1 MILVTG
7 GAGVIGSRLVHGL
20 VRAGHRV
27 RVLTLPGDPY
37 ISRLAG
43 LDCEIVYGSVTDAPS
58 LPSVCQGVQ
67 TVFHL
72 AAVLLNDR
80 ADVFQRVNA
89 DGTRNL
95 VDASLAAGVTHFILC
110 SSISVTYPWTT
121 PYNASKREA
130 ERIVREQAAMRWT
143 IVRPTLAYNENGG
156 EEYRTFVEFL
166 KRWPV
171 GIFVGHGRA
180 RKNPVHV
187 DDLMRGFL
195 AIPGNPKAYGK
206 IYPFCGGE
214 PITLWQMGRLALE
227 HEGIHKPFVPL
238 PVWLCRA
245 AAAAMGAVTRRAP
258 FTAHVIAGL
267 TQDALPDWSEARAD
281 LGYRPVGFR
290 EGLAR
295 VPRPVAGPSPSRA
308 GARRTSGAIPTGGR

>member
-20 VRAGHRV
+20 VEAGHRV

-37 ISRLAG
+37 VSRLAG
-43 LDCEIVYGSVTDAPS
+43 LECEIVYGSVTDAAS
-58 LPSVCQGVQ
+58 LRGVCEGVE
-67 TVFHL
+67 TVYHL
-72 AAVLLNDR
+72 AAVLLNDN
-80 ADVFQRVNA
+80 AQVFQRVNA

-95 VDASLAAGVTHFILC
+95 VESAIGAGVQHFILC

-130 ERIVREQAAMRWT
+130 ERIVREQRAMHWT

-156 EEYRTFVEFL
+156 EEYRTFVDFL

-171 GIFVGHGRA
+171 GIFVGRGRA

-195 AIPGNPKAYGK
+195 AIPGNPKTYGK
-206 IYPFCGGE
+206 TYPFCGGA
-214 PITLWQMGRLALE
+214 PITLWEMGRLALA
-227 HEGIHKPFVPL
+227 HEGVAKPFVPL
-238 PVWLCRA
+238 PVWLCRLA
-245 AAAAMGAVTRRAP
+245 AWGMGQTMSRAP
-258 FTAHVIAGL
+258 FTAHAIAGL
-267 TQDALPDWSEARAD
+267 TQDAVPDWSEARAD
-281 LGYRPVGFR
+281 LGYQPVGFR
-290 EGLAR
+290 DGLAR
-295 VPRPVAGPSPSRA
+295 VPRPAAVVGRA
-308 GARRTSGAIPTGGR
+308 GLSPTRSSAA

>member
-20 VRAGHRV
+20 VTAGHRV

-37 ISRLAG
+37 VSRLAG
-43 LDCEIVYGSVTDAPS
+43 LQCEIVYGSVTDAAS
-58 LPSVCQGVQ
+58 LRGACAGAE

-72 AAVLLNDR
+72 AAVLLNDN
-80 ADVFQRVNA
+80 AEVFQRVNA

-95 VDASLAAGVTHFILC
+95 VDAALDAGVKHFILC

-130 ERIVREQAAMRWT
+130 ERIVRTQAAMQWT

-156 EEYRTFVEFL
+156 EEYRKFVDFL
-166 KRWPV
+166 KQWPV
-171 GIFVGHGRA
+171 GIFVGRGRA

-195 AIPGNPKAYGK
+195 AIPGNPRSYGK
-206 IYPFCGGE
+206 TYPFCGGAS
-214 PITLWQMGRLALE
+214 ITLWEMGRLALA
-227 HEGIHKPFVPL
+227 HEGITKPFVPL
-238 PVWLCRA
+238 PVWLCRLA
-245 AAAAMGAVTRRAP
+245 AWGMGRTMRRAP
-258 FTAHVIAGL
+258 FTAHAIAGL
-267 TQDALPDWSEARAD
+267 TQDAVPDWSEAQAD
-281 LGYRPVGFR
+281 LGYQPVGFR
-290 EGLAR
+290 DGLAR
-295 VPRPVAGPSPSRA
+295 VPRPPAVFRRSVVEAAATPGV
-308 GARRTSGAIPTGGR
+308 ARR

>member
-7 GAGVIGSRLVHGL
+7 GAGVIGSRLVYGL

-37 ISRLAG
+37 VSRLAG
-43 LDCEIVYGSVTDAPS
+43 LDCEVVFGSVTEPAS
-58 LPSVCQGVQ
+58 LRGACQDVE

-72 AAVLLNDR
+72 AAVLLNDH
-80 ADVFQRVNA
+80 AEVFQRVNA
-89 DGTRNL
+89 DGTRHL
-95 VDASLAAGVTHFILC
+95 VDASIEAGVKHFILC

-130 ERIVREQAAMRWT
+130 ERIVREQSAMRWT

-171 GIFVGHGRA
+171 GIVVGGGRA

-195 AIPGNPKAYGK
+195 AVPGNPRTYGRT
-206 IYPFCGGE
+206 YPLCGGE
-214 PITLWQMGRLALE
+214 PITLREMGRLALA
-227 HEGIHKPFVPL
+227 HEGIAKPFVSL
-238 PVWLCRA
+238 PVWLCRLA
-245 AAAAMGAVTRRAP
+245 ATTMGVVTRRAP
-258 FTAHVIAGL
+258 FTAHAIAGL

-290 EGLAR
+290 DGLAR
-295 VPRPVAGPSPSRA
+295 VPKPSAAAGSPRPGASPASRA
-308 GARRTSGAIPTGGR
+308 VPTAR